1 MEETADVGMK
11 HTDADAALE
20 RSSAVPF
27 SHPIADTEKVA
38 PRLSDNAIT
47 VLRKRYL
54 KKDENGNSVET
65 PEEMFWRVAENIAQ
79 AEKISNPEADVEGTA
94 LIFYNIMARQEF
106 IPNSPTLMNAG
117 RELQQLAACFVLP
130 VDDSMESIFQA
141 VKDAALIH
149 KSGGGTGFS
158 FSRLRPKNDMVRT
171 TKGVSSGPI
180 SFMTVFNAA
189 TETIKQG
196 GTRRG
201 ANMAILRVDHPD
213 ILEFIHAKEDNIA
226 LSNFNIS
233 VSIPDSFMEAVL
245 DDKEYPLINPHTK
258 QIVGTLRA
266 RDVFNKI
273 VNMAWKNGD
282 PGIVFLDRINAH
294 NPTPALGEIEST
306 NPCGEQPL
314 LPYEACNLGSVN
326 LAKMLRL
333 RNKHWE
339 IDFEKL
345 RRTVHTSIHF
355 LDNVIDMSEYPLER
369 VKEMA
374 HGNRKVGLGVMGF
387 ADMLFRLEIAY
398 NSEQALDVAEQ
409 VMSFISA
416 EARSASGQLAATRG
430 VFPNFE
436 QSVYARP
443 GGRRM
448 RNATVTTI
456 APTGTISIIAG
467 CSSGIEPLYALCFYR
482 NVLDDQKLIEVH
494 PIFKEVA
501 QKRGFFSEQLMEKI
515 AETGSIQEMANIP
528 EDIRKVF
535 VAAYDITPEW
545 HVRHQAVFQKYT
557 DNAVSKTV
565 NFPHHA
571 TRQDIADVYIQAY
584 HLGCKGVTVYRDGSR
599 NIQVLNVGTGTSGSR
614 KRDRNT
620 ESGTLQISRSSEG
633 YSATAAAVPPP
644 APKPGVSIGCGKLAV
659 RVSIPVGDSKPKSQ
673 ENLTAEDLAHLSSKM
688 RECLAQNHQPSQEL
702 KMRFPFL
709 QQVNAENLPR
719 LLYLLDREN
728 GRVASTGQKPL
739 TLRTLLHHSMLCCPE
754 CGTPMET
761 QEGCLMCRSC
771 GFSRCG

>member
-1 MEETADVGMK
+1 MKETADADMK
-11 HTDADAALE
+11 HAGADAAAS
-20 RSSAVPF
+20 RSSAAPF
-27 SHPIADTEKVA
+27 SDLIVEREKVA
-38 PRLSDNAIT
+38 PHLSDNAMT

-54 KKDENGNSVET
+54 KKDENGNPVET
-65 PEEMFWRVAENIAQ
+65 PEEMLWRVAENISQ
-79 AEKISNPEADVEGTA
+79 ADKLYNPDADVKRTA
-94 LIFYNIMARQEF
+94 LIFYNMMARQEF
-106 IPNSPTLMNAG
+106 MPNSPTLMNAG

-213 ILEFIHAKEDNIA
+213 IMEFIHAKEDNVA
-226 LSNFNIS
+226 LSNFNLS
-233 VSIPDSFMEAVL
+233 VGITNAFMEAAL
-245 DDKEYPLINPHTK
+245 EDKEYPLINPHTK
-258 QIVGTLRA
+258 KVAGTLRA
-266 RDVFNKI
+266 RDVFNAI

-282 PGIVFLDRINAH
+282 PGIVFLDRINVD
-294 NPTPALGEIEST
+294 NPTPALGAIEST

-314 LPYEACNLGSVN
+314 LPYEACNLGSIN
-326 LAKMLRL
+326 LAKMLQVH
-333 RNKHWE
+333 NKHWE

-345 RRTVHTSIHF
+345 RRTIHMCIHF

-387 ADMLFRLEIAY
+387 ADMLFRLGISY
-398 NSEQALDVAEQ
+398 NSDQALDVGEQ
-409 VMSFISA
+409 VMSFVSA
-416 EARSASGQLAATRG
+416 EARAASKQLAAERG

-436 QSVYARP
+436 RSIYARP

-501 QKRGFFSEQLMEKI
+501 QEHGFYSDELMEKI
-515 AETGSIQEMANIP
+515 AETGSIQEMANIG
-528 EDIRKVF
+528 EEIRRIF
-535 VAAYDITPEW
+535 VTAYDIPPEW
-545 HVRHQAVFQKYT
+545 HIRHQALFQKYT

-571 TRQDIADVYIQAY
+571 TRQDIADAYIQAY
-584 HLGCKGVTVYRDGSR
+584 QLGCKGVTVYRDGSR
-599 NIQVLNVGTGTSGSR
+599 NVQVLNVGSGASR
-614 KRDRNT
+614 SRQREG
-620 ESGTLQISRSSEG
+620 ESESIGVRISRSAEE
-633 YSATAAAVPPP
+633 YHTSAIRK
-644 APKPGVSIGCGKLAV
+644 APQLPRPGVPVGCGTLAIMISTPFLEEKV
-659 RVSIPVGDSKPKSQ
+659 KTPPLSQ
-673 ENLTAEDLAHLSSKM
+673 EELAHLSDKL
-688 RECLAQNHQPSQEL
+688 RECLSQGHPPSQEL
-702 KMRFPFL
+702 RMRFPFL
-709 QQVNAENLPR
+709 QEVDAAKLQE

-728 GRVASTGQKPL
+728 GRVAPPEQKGL
-739 TLRTLLHHSMLCCPE
+739 TLRTVLHHSLLRCPE
-754 CGTPMET
+754 CGMTMET
-761 QEGCLMCRSC
+761 LEGCLTCRSC

>member
-1 MEETADVGMK
+1 MEETVDAGMK
-11 HTDADAALE
+11 HAGADAAAS

-27 SHPIADTEKVA
+27 SDVIAETEKVA
-38 PRLSDNAIT
+38 PCFSDNAMT

-54 KKDENGNSVET
+54 KKDDKGNTVET
-65 PEEMFWRVAENIAQ
+65 PEEMLCRVAENIAQ
-79 AEKISNPEADVEGTA
+79 ADKLYDPDADVEETA
-94 LIFYNIMARQEF
+94 LIFYNMMARQEF
-106 IPNSPTLMNAG
+106 MPNSPTLMNAG

-130 VDDSMESIFQA
+130 VDASMESIFQA

-213 ILEFIHAKEDNIA
+213 VLEFIHSKEDNVA

-233 VSIPDSFMEAVL
+233 VSITNSFMDAVL
-245 DDKEYPLINPHTK
+245 DDKDYPLINPHSR
-258 QIVGTLRA
+258 QNVGTLHA

-282 PGIVFLDRINAH
+282 PGIIFLDRINAD

-314 LPYEACNLGSVN
+314 LPYEACNLGSIN
-326 LAKMLRL
+326 LAKMLR
-333 RNKHWE
+333 RKKERWE

-345 RRTVHTSIHF
+345 RRTVHTSSHF
-355 LDNVIDMSEYPLER
+355 LDNVIDMSKYPLEQ

-387 ADMLFRLEIAY
+387 ADMLFRLEIAC
-398 NSEQALDVAEQ
+398 NSDQALDVAEQ
-409 VMSFISA
+409 VMSFIST
-416 EARSASGQLAATRG
+416 EARSASEQLAATRG

-436 QSVYARP
+436 QSIYARP

-467 CSSGIEPLYALCFYR
+467 CSSGVEPLYALCFYR
-482 NVLDDQKLIEVH
+482 NVLDDQKLVEVH

-501 QKRGFFSEQLMEKI
+501 QERGFFSEQLMEKI
-515 AETGSIQEMANIP
+515 AQTGSIQEMTNIP
-528 EDIRKVF
+528 EDVRRVF

-565 NFPHHA
+565 NFAHHA

-584 HLGCKGVTVYRDGSR
+584 QL
-599 NIQVLNVGTGTSGSR
+599 
-614 KRDRNT
+614 
-620 ESGTLQISRSSEG
+620 
-633 YSATAAAVPPP
+633 PP
-644 APKPGVSIGCGKLAV
+644 AG
-659 RVSIPVGDSKPKSQ
+659 
-673 ENLTAEDLAHLSSKM
+673 
-688 RECLAQNHQPSQEL
+688 
-702 KMRFPFL
+702 
-709 QQVNAENLPR
+709 
-719 LLYLLDREN
+719 LL
-728 GRVASTGQKPL
+728 
-739 TLRTLLHHSMLCCPE
+739 
-754 CGTPMET
+754 
-761 QEGCLMCRSC
+761 
-771 GFSRCG
+771 

>member
-1 MEETADVGMK
+1 M
-11 HTDADAALE
+11 LC
-20 RSSAVPF
+20 
-27 SHPIADTEKVA
+27 
-38 PRLSDNAIT
+38 
-47 VLRKRYL
+47 
-54 KKDENGNSVET
+54 
-65 PEEMFWRVAENIAQ
+65 RVAENIAQ
-79 AEKISNPEADVEGTA
+79 ADKLYDPDADVEETA
-94 LIFYNIMARQEF
+94 LIFYNMMARQEF
-106 IPNSPTLMNAG
+106 MPNSPTLMNAG

-213 ILEFIHAKEDNIA
+213 VLEFIHSKEDNVA

-233 VSIPDSFMEAVL
+233 VSITNSFMEAVL
-245 DDKEYPLINPHTK
+245 DDKDYPLINPHRK
-258 QIVGTLRA
+258 KIAGTLRA

-282 PGIVFLDRINAH
+282 PGIVFLDRINAD

-314 LPYEACNLGSVN
+314 LPYEACNLGSIN
-326 LAKMLRL
+326 LAKMLR
-333 RNKHWE
+333 RKNKRWE

-345 RRTVHTSIHF
+345 RRTVHTSVHF
-355 LDNVIDMSEYPLER
+355 LDNVIDMSKYPLEQ

-387 ADMLFRLEIAY
+387 ADMLFRLEIAC
-398 NSEQALDVAEQ
+398 NSDQALDVAEQ
-409 VMSFISA
+409 VMSFIST
-416 EARSASGQLAATRG
+416 EARSASEQLAATRG

-436 QSVYARP
+436 QSIYARP

-467 CSSGIEPLYALCFYR
+467 CSSGVEPLYALCFYR
-482 NVLDDQKLIEVH
+482 NVLDDQKLVEVH

-501 QKRGFFSEQLMEKI
+501 QERGFFSEQLMEKI
-515 AETGSIQEMANIP
+515 AQTGSIQEMTNIP
-528 EDIRKVF
+528 EDVCRVF

-584 HLGCKGVTVYRDGSR
+584 QLGCKGVTVYRDGSR
-599 NIQVLNVGTGTSGSR
+599 NIQVLNVGSGSSGSR
-614 KRDRNT
+614 QREQKT
-620 ESGTLQISRSSEG
+620 ESSTLRITRSDEG
-633 YSATAAAVPPP
+633 YRAAPGKIPPRQS
-644 APKPGVSIGCGKLAV
+644 KPGVPVGCGKLALI
-659 RVSIPVGDSKPKSQ
+659 VSTPFLDGKPKTQ
-673 ENLTAEDLAHLSSKM
+673 QYLTPEDLAQLSSKL

-709 QQVNAENLPR
+709 QQVDGDSLPQ

-728 GRVASTGQKPL
+728 GRVASRDQKPL
-739 TLRTLLHHSMLCCPE
+739 TLQTLLHHSVLCCPE
-754 CGTPMET
+754 CGTTMET
-761 QEGCLMCRSC
+761 LEGCLTCRSC

>member
-1 MEETADVGMK
+1 M
-11 HTDADAALE
+11 
-20 RSSAVPF
+20 
-27 SHPIADTEKVA
+27 
-38 PRLSDNAIT
+38 
-47 VLRKRYL
+47 
-54 KKDENGNSVET
+54 
-65 PEEMFWRVAENIAQ
+65 
-79 AEKISNPEADVEGTA
+79 
-94 LIFYNIMARQEF
+94 MARQEF
-106 IPNSPTLMNAG
+106 MPNSPTLMNAG

-130 VDDSMESIFQA
+130 VNDSMESIFQA

-213 ILEFIHAKEDNIA
+213 ILEFIHSKEDNVA

-233 VSIPDSFMEAVL
+233 VSIPNSFMEAVL
-245 DDKEYPLINPHTK
+245 DDKDYPLINPHTR
-258 QIVGTLRA
+258 QIVGTLHA

-282 PGIVFLDRINAH
+282 PGIVFLDRINTD

-314 LPYEACNLGSVN
+314 LPYEACNLGSIN
-326 LAKMLRL
+326 LAQMLR
-333 RNKHWE
+333 RKKERWE

-355 LDNVIDMSEYPLER
+355 LDNVIDMSKYPLER

-387 ADMLFRLEIAY
+387 ADMLFRLEIAC
-398 NSEQALDVAEQ
+398 NSDQALDVAEQ
-409 VMSFISA
+409 VMSFVST
-416 EARSASGQLAATRG
+416 EARSASEQLAATRG

-436 QSVYARP
+436 QSIYARP

-467 CSSGIEPLYALCFYR
+467 CSSGVEPLYALCFYR
-482 NVLDDQKLIEVH
+482 NVLDDQKLVEVH
-494 PIFKEVA
+494 PVFKNVA
-501 QKRGFFSEQLMEKI
+501 QERGFFSEQLMEKI
-515 AETGSIQEMANIP
+515 AQTGSIQEMTNIP
-528 EDIRKVF
+528 EDVRRVF

-571 TRQDIADVYIQAY
+571 THQDIADVYIQAY
-584 HLGCKGVTVYRDGSR
+584 QLDCKGVTVYRDGSR
-599 NIQVLNVGTGTSGSR
+599 NIQVLNVGSGSSGSR
-614 KRDRNT
+614 QRKQET
-620 ESGTLQISRSSEG
+620 ESSTLRITRSDES
-633 YSATAAAVPPP
+633 YRATPAKIPPRQSKPSVP
-644 APKPGVSIGCGKLAV
+644 VGCGKLALM
-659 RVSIPVGDSKPKSQ
+659 VSTPFLDGKPKTQ
-673 ENLTAEDLAHLSSKM
+673 QYLTPEDFAQLSSKL
-688 RECLAQNHQPSQEL
+688 RECLTQNHQPSQEL

-709 QQVNAENLPR
+709 QQVDADSLPQ

-728 GRVASTGQKPL
+728 GRVASSGQKPL
-739 TLRTLLHHSMLCCPE
+739 TLQTLLHRSMLCCPE
-754 CGTPMET
+754 CGMTMET
-761 QEGCLMCRSC
+761 LEGCLTCRSC